1 MHGSINEE
9 EMQDVHVS
17 DILVLLGSMPGLAVC
32 SEVAASYNDADSL
45 LVLFDTVLLWHCP
58 GLDKV

>member
-17 DILVLLGSMPGLAVC
+17 DILVPLGSMPGWLFIARLQPVTMTLTASWFYLILCCYGIALA
-32 SEVAASYNDADSL
+32 
-45 LVLFDTVLLWHCP
+45 
-58 GLDKV
+58 